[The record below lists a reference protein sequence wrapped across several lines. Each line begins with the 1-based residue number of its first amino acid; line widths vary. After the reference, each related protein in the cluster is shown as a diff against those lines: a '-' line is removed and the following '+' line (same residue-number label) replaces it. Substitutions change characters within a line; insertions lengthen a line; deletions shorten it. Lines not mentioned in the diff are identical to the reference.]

1 MSESFY
7 DYKAKDIK
15 GEEVAMSTFK
25 DKVVL
30 VVNTAS
36 ACYFTPQYKG
46 LQRLYDKYQNQGLE
60 ILAFPCNQFAAQ
72 EPGNHNQITSFC
84 ESIYSVK
91 FPIFNKIKV
100 NGPDADPL
108 YKFLKDQAPGLLG
121 TRSIKW
127 NFTKFL
133 ISKNGN
139 KVVRFGPN
147 KQPSDFKD
155 RIISFL
161 KSS

>member
-1 MSESFY
+1 MDDIYHIDVKDSANSNISMSEFAG
-7 DYKAKDIK
+7 KTLLIVN
-15 GEEVAMSTFK
+15 VASK
-25 DKVVL
+25 CGL
-30 VVNTAS
+30 
-36 ACYFTPQYKG
+36 TPQYEG
-46 LQRLYDKYQNQGLE
+46 LQKLYDAYKDRNFVVLG
-60 ILAFPCNQFAAQ
+60 FPCNQFGGQ
-72 EPGNHNQITSFC
+72 EPGSDQEIGKFC
-84 ESIYSVK
+84 DINYSVT
-91 FPIFNKIKV
+91 FPIFSKIKV

-139 KVVRFGPN
+139 KIVRFGPN

>member
-1 MSESFY
+1 MSSSIYDFKVIDGNGSEISLN
-7 DYKAKDIK
+7 DYKNRVLLIVN
-15 GEEVAMSTFK
+15 VASK
-25 DKVVL
+25 CGL
-30 VVNTAS
+30 
-36 ACYFTPQYKG
+36 TPQYKG
-46 LQRLYDKYQNQGLE
+46 LQKLYDELNPEGLD
-60 ILAFPCNQFAAQ
+60 IIGFPCNQFDAQ
-72 EPGNHNQITSFC
+72 EPGNHNQITSVC
-84 ESIYSVK
+84 ESSYSVK
-91 FPIFNKIKV
+91 FPIFKKIKV

-139 KVVRFGPN
+139 KIVRFGPN